1 VDYKGY
7 SEMESQY
14 ERLKQQA
21 RKVLEQNDRGTH
33 TVPSEHMYPH
43 AWLWDSAF
51 ISIGLSHV
59 DPKRAASELDFIF
72 DGQWQNGMIPNM
84 RFSPG
89 KQDYRAWNSIRLNH
103 NSPRDIYT
111 SGITQPPIMAEAVQR
126 VAEKLDNED
135 RLTFTKRS
143 LGRLV
148 AYHEWIYNERNPN
161 NNGLFTAVHPWET
174 GMENTPTWMH
184 HMQSIDWGVSGYL
197 LRGLNAVVQIA
208 RRDTKHT
215 PTEQRPN
222 GDEGLLFLQSFMKLR
237 HTHYQRERLED
248 KYPLHLEDVQ
258 LNSIL
263 IRNNQVIEE
272 LAAEARLQLPDELLA
287 HMAQTRTNIEQ
298 LWDPSDQLYYP
309 RDGVTGKP
317 IKIPTIASL
326 MPLYGGSISSEKADA
341 LVTHLQNPD
350 SFHLPHGIPT
360 VPHNSPYYRPD
371 CYWSAPTWVNTN
383 WIITEGLRRMNY
395 ENLARQIGRS
405 TLATVEKGGL
415 WEYFHPETG
424 QGLGAK
430 NFSWTAGLVLDMCDR
445 YDRRL

>member
-7 SEMESQY
+7 GEMESGY
-14 ERLKQQA
+14 EHLEQQA

-51 ISIGLSHV
+51 ISIGQSHV

-89 KQDYRAWNSIRLNH
+89 KQDYRAWNSVRMNS
-103 NSPRDIYT
+103 NSPRTIYT

-126 VAEKLDNED
+126 VAETLDSDD
-135 RLTFTKRS
+135 RKAFIDRS

-161 NNGLFTAVHPWET
+161 NNGLFAAVHPWET
-174 GMENTPTWMH
+174 GMENTPTWMQ
-184 HMQSIDWGVSGYL
+184 HMQSIDWGLSGAIS
-197 LRGLNAVVQIA
+197 RGFNVALQIA

-215 PTEQRPN
+215 PTAQRPN
-222 GDEGLLFLQSFMKLR
+222 GDEGLLFLESFLKLR
-237 HTHYQRERLED
+237 HTHYKRERLQD

-263 IRNNQVIEE
+263 IRNNQVIEQ
-272 LAAEARLQLPDELLA
+272 LAAEAKRPLPDDLLA
-287 HMAQTRTNIEQ
+287 HMAQTRTNLEQ
-298 LWDPSDQLYYP
+298 LWDEDDQLYYP
-309 RDGVTGKP
+309 RDAVTGKS

-326 MPLYGGSISSEKADA
+326 MPLYAGSITPERSNA
-341 LVTHLQNPD
+341 LVNHLQNPH
-350 SFHLPHGIPT
+350 SFNLPHGIPT
-360 VPHNSPYYRPD
+360 VPLDSPYYRPS

-383 WIITEGLRRMNY
+383 WIIIEGLRRMNHTD
-395 ENLARQIGRS
+395 LAKQIGRS
-405 TLATVEKGGL
+405 TLDTVANNGL

-430 NFSWTAGLVLDMCDR
+430 NFSWTAALALDIK
-445 YDRRL
+445 LAN